1 MSQRDAGWGAG
12 PSERYEDL
20 AARFRP
26 TFAEIRATAVERDRT
41 HRLPHAEIG
50 WLKEVGFTTLR
61 LPVEAGGHGA
71 SLPELFNLLIELSQA
86 DSNVTNA
93 LRAHFG
99 FTEDVLGSTA
109 PDWRARWIARLA
121 AGETVGSG
129 VSEAGPAKVGQFDT
143 VVRYRGAE
151 RVVSGK
157 KFYTTGSLFA
167 DYIHLSADDE
177 DGAAIVAAV
186 PTGAPGVEIVDD
198 WDGFGQALTA
208 SGTIRFDDVVLS
220 PDLIKPDP
228 ARFPYAM
235 AFFQLVHLATLAGI
249 GRAAAEDVG
258 RLVGERTRVYSHGNA
273 GRTADDPQILAVV
286 GRVRG
291 NAYAAAVVALKAAE
305 ALQRSYELHRDADSR
320 GTESEAERATAL
332 ADVEVN
338 QAVTVVTNLVLEA
351 TTILFD
357 ALGASAVKQG
367 LGLDRYWRNARTIAS
382 HNPRIYRDRIVGAF
396 AVNGT
401 EPPRQYRVGAA

>member
-1 MSQRDAGWGAG
+1 MSQTNAGWGAG
-12 PSERYEDL
+12 PSERYEAL

-26 TFAEIRATAVERDRT
+26 VFAEIRATAVARDRER
-41 HRLPHAEIG
+41 RLPHAELG

-61 LPVEAGGHGA
+61 LPEAAGGHGA
-71 SLPELFNLLIELSQA
+71 SLPEVFNLLIALSQA

-99 FTEDVLGSTA
+99 FTEDVLCSGSA
-109 PDWRARWIARLA
+109 DWRGRWIARIA
-121 AGETVGSG
+121 AGETIGSG
-129 VSEAGPAKVGQFDT
+129 VSETGEAKVGQFET
-143 VVRYRGAE
+143 IIRRRGAE
-151 RVVSGK
+151 RVVDGR

-167 DYIHLSADDE
+167 DWIHLSAQDE
-177 DGAAIVAAV
+177 DGAPVVAAV
-186 PTGAPGVEIVDD
+186 PTRAPGVEIVDD
-198 WDGFGQALTA
+198 WDGFGQSLTA
-208 SGTIRFDDVVLS
+208 SGTATFTGVVVD
-220 PDLIKPDP
+220 PAWIKPDP
-228 ARFPYAM
+228 TRFPYAM

-249 GRAAAEDVG
+249 GRAAAEDVAG
-258 RLVGERTRVYSHGNA
+258 LVAARTRVYSHGNA
-273 GRTADDPQILAVV
+273 GRTADDPQVQAVV

-291 NAYAAAVVALKAAE
+291 NAYAAGAIVLKAAE
-305 ALQRSYELHRDADSR
+305 SVQRVFDLR
-320 GTESEAERATAL
+320 RAGQDPTAAAAL

-351 TTILFD
+351 TTGLFD
-357 ALGASAVKQG
+357 ALGASAVKEG

-401 EPPRQYRVGAA
+401 EPPRQYRVGTA